1 VAQDKQSSGFIRVGA
16 VDAGSA
22 SVGSALLR
30 MLLLAIIDGFVV
42 WFILALIPRGNL
54 VLAVAVA
61 IITVIVNVVVL
72 HPKAGPLR
80 WMIIGLVLM
89 AMFAVY
95 PILYT
100 VYVSTTNY
108 GVGHLLTKEQA
119 IQQFENTTY
128 LPEGR
133 GQYTWTAFVSPDGE
147 FALWLQDAEGQGYLA
162 FPDQPITSAAP
173 GEQGVG
179 QLDADGIPL
188 TIEGYERLN
197 RLTVVRYINDLG
209 KLSFGEGD
217 WVVQISS
224 LDRAAEL
231 QPLYHY
237 DPEKDVLV
245 NQETGVEYSPTAGNF
260 ISSTG
265 ERLTPGFQISV
276 GIDNFVQFVK
286 SPALQGPLVR
296 IILWNFAFAFLS
308 VAMTFSLGLFLA
320 IIFSD
325 PGLRGRKLIRTLL
338 LIPYTIPSL
347 ITIMIWRGLLNPE
360 LGIVNQTLMSVL
372 GWAPPWFTSPWWSKA
387 AVLLVNL
394 WLGFPYFMLICSGA
408 LTAISPELYDAAE
421 VDGASIWQRFRQIT
435 LPLLLVAVGPLLVA
449 SFVFNFNNFNII
461 FLFIEGG
468 PPIAGAS
475 TEAGHTDILIS
486 YVYNLAFAGG
496 RGAQYGLAAA
506 ITIVVFIIVA
516 ALALFQFRYTR
527 MWEEV
532 SENV

>member
-1 VAQDKQSSGFIRVGA
+1 MADQPQPKGLKKFSESA
-16 VDAGSA
+16 TLSTGS
-22 SVGSALLR
+22 LLMR
-30 MLLLAIIDGFVV
+30 LVLLAVIDAFVV
-42 WFILALIPRGNL
+42 WFILALVPRGNII
-54 VLAVAVA
+54 LAVAVA
-61 IITVIVNVVVL
+61 IIAAIVNIVVL
-72 HPKAGPLR
+72 YSEAAPLR
-80 WMIIGLVLM
+80 WMIVGLVLM

-108 GVGHLLTKEQA
+108 GFGHLLTKEQA
-119 IQQFENTTY
+119 IQQFENTKY
-128 LPEGR
+128 LPEGK
-133 GQYTWTAFVSPDGE
+133 GAFTWTAFRSDDGN
-147 FALWLQDAEGQGYLA
+147 FALWLQNVQGQSYLA
-162 FPDQPITSAAP
+162 LPDQPITSVEP
-173 GEQGVG
+173 GLQGVG
-179 QLDADGIPL
+179 PLDADGIPT
-188 TIEGYERLN
+188 TIEGYTRLN

-209 KLSFGEGD
+209 KISFGTGD
-217 WVVQISS
+217 LIVQVSS
-224 LDRAAEL
+224 LDTASEL
-231 QPLYHY
+231 EPLYSY
-237 DPEKDVLV
+237 DASRDVLI
-245 NQETGVEYSPTAGNF
+245 NKETGMEYSPSRGNF
-260 ISSTG
+260 ASRTG
-265 ERLTPGFQISV
+265 EVLTPGFQISV
-276 GIDNFVQFVK
+276 GFDNFVQFVK

-296 IILWNFAFAFLS
+296 IIIWNFAFAFLS
-308 VAMTFSLGLFLA
+308 VAMTFALGLFLA

-325 PGLRGRKLIRTLL
+325 PELRGRKLIRTLL

-360 LGIVNQTLMSVL
+360 LGIVNKTLMSL
-372 GWAPPWFTSPWWSKA
+372 FGWAPPWFTSPWWSKA
-387 AVLLVNL
+387 AILLVNL

-421 VDGASIWQRFRQIT
+421 VDGASIWQRFRRIT

>member
-1 VAQDKQSSGFIRVGA
+1 MADTSNPPGSRKTSFAETMSTGSLLIRLMMLA
-16 VDAGSA
+16 V
-22 SVGSALLR
+22 
-30 MLLLAIIDGFVV
+30 IDSLVV
-42 WFILALIPRGNL
+42 WLIFGLVPRGSFI
-54 VLAVAVA
+54 LAVAVA
-61 IITVIVNVVVL
+61 IIAVIVNIVL
-72 HPKAGPLR
+72 LRADAGPLR

-108 GVGHLLTKEQA
+108 GFGHLLTKEQV
-119 IQQFENTTY
+119 IQQFENTKY
-128 LPEGR
+128 LPEGK
-133 GQYTWTAFVSPDGE
+133 GAYTWTAYVSNDGN
-147 FALWLQDAEGQGYLA
+147 FALWLQDNQGQSYLA
-162 FPDQPITSAAP
+162 FPGRPIASVES

-179 QLDADGIPL
+179 ELDADGIPS
-188 TIEGYERLN
+188 TIESYQRLN

-209 KLSFGEGD
+209 KLSFGDGD
-217 WVVQISS
+217 WIVQISS
-224 LDRAAEL
+224 LDTASELEPQFSYDAAR
-231 QPLYHY
+231 
-237 DPEKDVLV
+237 DVLL
-245 NQETGVEYSPTAGNF
+245 NQETGVEYSPSNGFF
-260 ISSTG
+260 ISQSG

-276 GIDNFVQFVK
+276 GFDNFVQFVK

-296 IILWNFAFAFLS
+296 ITLWNFAFAFLS
-308 VAMTFSLGLFLA
+308 VAMTFALGLFLA
-320 IIFSD
+320 IIFSE
-325 PGLRGRKLIRTLL
+325 PAIRGRRLIRTLL

-360 LGIVNQTLMSVL
+360 LGIVNNTLMSII
-372 GWAPPWFTSPWWSKA
+372 GWAPPWFTDPLWAKA
-387 AVLLVNL
+387 AILLINL

-421 VDGASIWQRFRQIT
+421 VDGASIWQRFRTIT

-516 ALALFQFRYTR
+516 ALALFQFRFTR